1 MCICGQILPVLTP
14 DLLATIRL
22 SLLLAG
28 GATLLVLPLG
38 LWLGWLLAR
47 RNFPGKILVEI
58 LVMLPLVLPPTVTGY
73 ALLMMLRRNGVLGG
87 WELLFTWKAMLAAA
101 AVAGF
106 PLLVRSAQTGF
117 ADVDPK
123 LEAVAHTLGC
133 SRLQSFLRITLPL
146 AWPGLLTGAVLCLAR
161 GLGEFGA
168 TRMVALNTPSQR
180 TLALEIYHLAE
191 TPGDHTAVLLRLV
204 GVSLLLSALALL
216 ASHLLTSRWRTSA

>member
-1 MCICGQILPVLTP
+1 MLTP
-14 DLLATIRL
+14 DQLGAVRL

-38 LWLGWLLAR
+38 LWVGWLLAR
-47 RNFPGKILVEI
+47 RTFPGKTLIEL

-73 ALLMMLRRNGVLGG
+73 ALQMLLGRNGVLGG

-101 AVAGF
+101 AAAGF

-117 ADVDPK
+117 AAVDPK
-123 LEAVAHTLGC
+123 LEAAAHTLGC
-133 SRLQSFLRITLPL
+133 SRLQSFFRLTLPL
-146 AWPGLLTGAVLCLAR
+146 AWPGLLAGAVLCFAR

-191 TPGDHTAVLLRLV
+191 TPGDHASVLFRLV

-216 ASHLLTSRWRTSA
+216 ASHRLTRPRRKSA